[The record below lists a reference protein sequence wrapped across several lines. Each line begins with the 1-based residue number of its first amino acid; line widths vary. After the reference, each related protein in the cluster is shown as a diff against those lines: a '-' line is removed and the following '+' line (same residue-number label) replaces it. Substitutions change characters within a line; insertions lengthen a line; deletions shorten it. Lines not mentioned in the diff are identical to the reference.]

1 MFDFLKKKNKIKE
14 ENMIKPQ
21 KDPFPTYDE
30 VKNLTIIDIREP
42 EDIEYYGKYPNSIH
56 IPFDEY
62 FKSKLMML
70 DKNKEYGIMDLRGV
84 DIYEAEKIAKEL
96 GLNAKALRGGFF
108 YISEV
113 LNYKPVK
120 EEEWKFMELKLVEV

>member
-1 MFDFLKKKNKIKE
+1 MFNFLKRKNKSDE
-14 ENMIKPQ
+14 MVKPK

-30 VKNLTIIDIREP
+30 VKNLTIIDIRDP
-42 EDIEYYGKYPNSIH
+42 EDVEYYGKYPNSIQ

-62 FKSKLMML
+62 FASKLMML
-70 DKNKEYGIMDLRGV
+70 DKSKEYGIMDLRGV
-84 DIYEAEKIAKEL
+84 DIYEAEKIAKEI

-113 LNYKPVK
+113 LNYKPIK
-120 EEEWKFMELKLVEV
+120 EEK

>member
-1 MFDFLKKKNKIKE
+1 LFDFLKKKNKIKE
-14 ENMIKPQ
+14 KEMVKPK
-21 KDPFPTYDE
+21 KDPFPDYEE
-30 VKNLTIIDIREP
+30 VKNLTIIDIRDE

-62 FKSKLMML
+62 FASKLLML
-70 DKNKEYGIMDLRGV
+70 DKSKKYGIMDLRGV
-84 DIYEAEKIAKEL
+84 DIYEAERIAKEV

-113 LNYKPVK
+113 LNYKPERVD
-120 EEEWKFMELKLVEV
+120 E

>member
-14 ENMIKPQ
+14 KEMVKPQ
-21 KDPFPTYDE
+21 KDPFPDYEE
-30 VKNLTIIDIREP
+30 VKNLIIIDIREE

-62 FKSKLMML
+62 FASKLLML
-70 DKNKEYGIMDLRGV
+70 DKNKKYGIMDLRGV
-84 DIYEAEKIAKEL
+84 DIYEAERIAKEI
-96 GLNAKALRGGFF
+96 GLDAKALRGGFF

-113 LNYKPVK
+113 LNYKPERVD
-120 EEEWKFMELKLVEV
+120 E